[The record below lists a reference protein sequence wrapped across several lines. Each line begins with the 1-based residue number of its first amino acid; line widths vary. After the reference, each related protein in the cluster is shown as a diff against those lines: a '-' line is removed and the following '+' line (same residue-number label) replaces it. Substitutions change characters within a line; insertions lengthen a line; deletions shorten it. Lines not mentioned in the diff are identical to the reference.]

1 MGEIALKSRA
11 IPALIAATLVWG
23 SAGGQ
28 AAQAQLLS
36 DLIVEGATVTKLAD
50 GFVFTEGPAVD
61 PEGNALFSDVRG
73 NTIYKWTVGEGL
85 STFREDSGNSNGL
98 FFDSRGNLLACE
110 SGSRRVTRTS
120 PDGAVTIVADS
131 YDGRALNSPN
141 DIWVDAADGIYFS
154 DPRFGSQ
161 EGVEQDGNYVFYVP
175 PDGSPIRRVVDD
187 LPAPNGVLG
196 TADGTRLYIADHGP
210 DTGTDNTYV
219 YDIQPDGS
227 LLNRRMFAPEGSDG
241 MTLDER
247 GNLYLTVNGVE
258 VYSPDGVKIGTIEV
272 PERPS
277 NVVFGGAD
285 RQTLYI
291 TARTGFYS
299 LEMTVRGQ

>member
-1 MGEIALKSRA
+1 MKSRA
-11 IPALIAATLVWG
+11 IPALIAAILAWG

-61 PEGNALFSDVRG
+61 PEGNVLFSDVRG
-73 NTIYKWTVGEGL
+73 NTIYKWTVGDGL

-98 FFDSRGNLLACE
+98 FFDSQGNLLTCE
-110 SGSRRVTRTS
+110 PGNRRVTRTS
-120 PDGAVTIVADS
+120 PDGAVTIIADS

-141 DIWVDAADGIYFS
+141 DIWVDAGDGIYFS

-161 EGVEQDGNYVFYVP
+161 EGVEQDGNYVYYVP

-219 YDIQPDGS
+219 YDIQRDGS
-227 LLNRRMFAPEGSDG
+227 LVNRRMFAPEGSDG

-299 LEMTVRGQ
+299 LEMAVRGQ